1 MLVVLLKDFVTRDSL
16 WKGLLPILVL
26 LVGEQVEVVTE
37 LVEEFMME
45 LVKVLVMG
53 VMLLVLILRGNFAM
67 LGLAEDSWNVEE
79 VWV

>member
-1 MLVVLLKDFVTRDSL
+1 MVLLKDFVTRDSL

-45 LVKVLVMG
+45 LVKVLVEMG
-53 VMLLVLILRGNFAM
+53 VMLLVLILRGYLAM
-67 LGLAEDSWNVEE
+67 LGPAEDSWNVEE
-79 VWV
+79 VLV